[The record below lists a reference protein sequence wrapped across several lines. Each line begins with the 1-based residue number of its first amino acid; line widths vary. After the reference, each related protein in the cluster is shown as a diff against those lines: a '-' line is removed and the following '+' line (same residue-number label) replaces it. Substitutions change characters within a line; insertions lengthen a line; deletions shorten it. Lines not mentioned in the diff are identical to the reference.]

1 MSFRAPMIRR
11 RSLIAAPAAL
21 LPASALAQPAVT
33 RTRTAHDPALPPP
46 PGPAATRVHARRQT
60 NELTILDESGAIHV
74 FRAAFGR
81 AEGPKQRRDDERTP
95 VGDYTL
101 HPARHSPRWRW
112 FHPVDYPNRVD
123 VEEGAR
129 RGLTRFQLGDEIGIH
144 GYGSWPPIDLVAGH
158 GMGWN
163 WTAGCVAVSHEEIEI
178 VRRLVQR
185 PVPLRLDP

>member
-1 MSFRAPMIRR
+1 MIRR

-21 LPASALAQPAVT
+21 FPATALAQPAVT
-33 RTRTAHDPALPPP
+33 RTRAAQGPAVPPP
-46 PGPAATRVHARRQT
+46 SPAATRVYARRQT
-60 NELTILDESGAIHV
+60 NELVILDESGAIHS

-81 AEGPKQRRDDERTP
+81 EDGPKQRRDDERTP
-95 VGDYTL
+95 VGDYML
-101 HPARHSPRWRW
+101 HPARPSPRWKW
-112 FHPVDYPNRVD
+112 FHPVDYPNRLD
-123 VEEGAR
+123 VEDGAK

-144 GYGSWPPIDLVAGH
+144 GYGSWPPIDLVASH

>member
-1 MSFRAPMIRR
+1 MIRR

-21 LPASALAQPAVT
+21 MSAPALAQPAVT
-33 RTRTAHDPALPPP
+33 RTRAAQEA
-46 PGPAATRVHARRQT
+46 PAAPVTIPAAVRVYARRRT
-60 NELTILDESGAIHV
+60 NELVILDEAGTMHS

-81 AEGPKQRRDDERTP
+81 ENGAKQRRDDERTP

-101 HPARHSPRWRW
+101 HPARQSPRWRW
-112 FHPVDYPNRVD
+112 FHPVDYPNRLD
-123 VEEGAR
+123 VEEGAK

-144 GYGSWPPIDLVAGH
+144 GYGSWPPIDLAASH

-163 WTAGCVAVSHEEIEI
+163 WTAGCIAVSHEEIEL
-178 VRRLVQR
+178 VRMLVQR